1 MDLSGGQR
9 LDMAAALIV
18 GLAAWIA
25 YVRAGRPAVRAA
37 QRARDEALRYV
48 RRPGRPGEEQGPASL
63 RGAFSRLLADWGGR
77 LPLFTPKQQKELSQ
91 LLVAAGVRQVYGLQ
105 LLVAVKVLCGGLG
118 VAAALFVLGSRPAAA
133 PFSLSLLVMLS
144 GFMVGMIAPELL
156 LKRWVRW
163 RRRRIHR
170 FLSDALDLMVI
181 CTNAGYSLS
190 ATLRTVATEMKPLCP
205 PLADELELT
214 FHETQVSADTVAA
227 LRHLAER
234 TGVDSV
240 RSLVTTLIQSH
251 RYGTPITQALKVLAR
266 SERAARLLRLE
277 EMGAKLSVKITL
289 PMMLLILPAV
299 FIVIGAPAYLSLT
312 ETLAK

>member
-1 MDLSGGQR
+1 MELSGVQR
-9 LDMAAALIV
+9 LDVAAVVIV
-18 GLAAWIA
+18 GLMAWIA
-25 YVRAGRPAVRAA
+25 YVRAGRPGVRAA

-48 RRPGRPGEEQGPASL
+48 RRSGRSGEEAEQTSL

-77 LPLFTPKQQKELSQ
+77 LPLFTPKQQKDLIR
-91 LLVAAGVRQVYGLQ
+91 LLVAAGFRQVYGLQ
-105 LLVAVKVLCGGLG
+105 VFVAVKVLCGGLG
-118 VAAALFVLGSRPAAA
+118 VAAALFWLGARPVAA
-133 PFSLSLLVMLS
+133 PFALSLLAMLS
-144 GFMVGMIAPELL
+144 GFMVGMIAPELA
-156 LKRWVRW
+156 LKGWVRR

-181 CTNAGYSLS
+181 CTNAGYSLN
-190 ATLRTVATEMKPLCP
+190 ATIRTVATEMKPLCP

-214 FHETQVSADTVAA
+214 FHETQVNADTVAA
-227 LRHLAER
+227 LRHLSER

-266 SERAARLLRLE
+266 TERSARLLRLE

-299 FIVIGAPAYLSLT
+299 FIVIGAPAFLSLKEAIT
-312 ETLAK
+312 K